1 MKWKEPIVAHKGFPL
16 CPIDVSSQY
25 CGRQMSWEV
34 KDHLQLGAAL
44 DLFDFEA
51 AANVAGA
58 KFYYMRRA
66 GMPSHPR
73 FPAPNVGT
81 ALCTHNCAPS

>member
-1 MKWKEPIVAHKGFPL
+1 MALG
-16 CPIDVSSQY
+16 
-25 CGRQMSWEV
+25 CGRDMSWEV

-66 GMPSHPR
+66 GTTSSP
-73 FPAPNVGT
+73 
-81 ALCTHNCAPS
+81 CTHHELMRLFRGN